1 MADITWII
9 PDVNFSKDNT
19 KILNAR
25 DIPTAAY
32 HALGG
37 EGDLPRAA
45 LLALYHDLPPAPA
58 WLLCEPVELI
68 AARRDVVCLGN
79 AHFEF
84 EQEEANAFAA
94 TFNAY
99 WEGTGRI
106 LYTPTP
112 RQWLLALPEPVAF
125 KTNPLCDVLNQP
137 IVSGDRAWDALFSE
151 AQMLMQAHPVNRA
164 RASLLPPVNG
174 LWFSGEGELPV
185 LAKQPRLRVMTD
197 IPEVISLAK
206 SVMATVLPVSETIQ
220 ASDAPLIITLSYK
233 NLGTPCAEDFVEI
246 FENQWLQPLLVRER
260 IAENMIAT

>member
-1 MADITWII
+1 MAEITWII

-37 EGDLPRAA
+37 EGGLPRAA
-45 LLALYHDLPPAPA
+45 LLALYHDLPPAAA

-84 EQEEANAFAA
+84 EQEEADAFAA

-112 RQWLLALPEPVAF
+112 RQWLLALSSPIDF
-125 KTNPLCDVLNQP
+125 KTNPLSDVLNQP
-137 IVSGDRAWDALFSE
+137 IVSKDRAWNVLFSE

-164 RASLLPPVNG
+164 RAGLLPPVNG
-174 LWFSGEGELPV
+174 LWLSGEGELPV
-185 LAKQPRLRVMTD
+185 LEKQPRLRVMTD

-206 SVMATVLPVSETIQ
+206 SVMATVLPVNDQVTLN
-220 ASDAPLIITLSYK
+220 DDPLIITLSYK
-233 NLGTPCAEDFVEI
+233 NLGTPCTEDFIEL
-246 FENQWLQPLLVRER
+246 FEDKWLQLSNVRET
-260 IAENMIAT
+260 IPG